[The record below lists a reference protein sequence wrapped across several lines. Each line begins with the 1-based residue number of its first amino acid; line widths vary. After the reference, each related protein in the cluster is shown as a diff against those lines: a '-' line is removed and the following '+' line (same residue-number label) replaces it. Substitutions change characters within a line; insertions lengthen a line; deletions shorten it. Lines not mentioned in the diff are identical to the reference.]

1 MDKKLQIFWFVSF
14 ADSMLLHV
22 ATMPETLT
30 VNQVIFLIEESY
42 SINISFAILADIS
55 PEFSYFFL
63 LELDA

>member
-1 MDKKLQIFWFVSF
+1 
-14 ADSMLLHV
+14 MLLHV

-55 PEFSYFFL
+55 LEFSYFFL